1 MDTNIVKALGAGS
14 GIDTKSLVS
23 QLVEVEK
30 APQQQRITSKKRS
43 WMHRFQRTVR

>member
-1 MDTNIVKALGAGS
+1 MDTNIVTALGAGS

-30 APQQQRITSKKRS
+30 APQQQRITSKKRR
-43 WMHRFQRTVR
+43 WMRKFRPMVR